1 MILVR
6 YIIREHFFPFV
17 AAFGVI
23 TFLFAINQVLD
34 LLDQVLSKGLPIE
47 VLAEILMLSL
57 AWMLALSIPMS
68 VLVASLLA
76 FGRLSADHE
85 ITAIKA
91 AGISP
96 LFMIRPMLILASLV
110 TVVLVIFNNWVL
122 PEANYRA
129 GGLLSSISRKKPT
142 ALLEEGRL
150 INDFPGV
157 QLWISE
163 IDRRTGTLY
172 GVRIY
177 ETPSN
182 SPLRLTFADTAQIEY
197 ADRGATILLHLR
209 HGSTQYQDSKNQDKL
224 LQIQFA
230 RQTLAVENVD
240 DRFDRRERGYRG
252 DREMDV
258 DTMWTIIQAADHKAD
273 SLARPWKLS
282 QDSVLKFWHK
292 DSAQSKTRPMNHS
305 DSLLSF
311 ERARSAIEQRKNQIN
326 QLYDEWKIAKEES
339 AQYSVEVHKK
349 FSIPFAALAFVLVGA
364 PLGIMARR
372 GGLGIGV
379 ILSLVFFVAF
389 WALLMSGERL
399 GDQRIIPAWLAMWS
413 PHLLIVPIGIYLCYK
428 MLRDRYSGNS
438 WWRRLFYKW
447 RHRKKAQ
454 Q

>member
-17 AAFGVI
+17 ASFGVI

-34 LLDQVLSKGLPIE
+34 LLDQVLSKGLPLE
-47 VLAEILMLSL
+47 VLAEILLLSL

-85 ITAIKA
+85 MTAIKA
-91 AGISP
+91 AGLSP
-96 LFMIRPMLILASLV
+96 LFLMRPMLLIASLV
-110 TVVLVIFNNWVL
+110 TVLLVVFNNWIL

-129 GGLLSSISRKKPT
+129 GGLMSSISRKKPT
-142 ALLEEGRL
+142 ALLQEGRL

-157 QLWISE
+157 QLWIDE
-163 IDRRTGTLY
+163 IDRRSGMLY
-172 GVRIY
+172 GLRIY
-177 ETPSN
+177 ETPSGA
-182 SPLRLTFADTAQIEY
+182 PLRLTFSDTAQIEY
-197 ADRGATILLHLR
+197 ADRGATLVLHLR
-209 HGSTQYQDSKNQDKL
+209 HGSTQYQDAAHPTQL
-224 LQIQFA
+224 TRIQFA

-240 DRFDRRERGYRG
+240 DRFERRERGYRG

-258 DTMWTIIQAADHKAD
+258 DTMWSIVQAAELKAD
-273 SLARPWKLS
+273 SIARPLLIS
-282 QDSVLKFWHK
+282 
-292 DSAQSKTRPMNHS
+292 R
-305 DSLLSF
+305 DSLLKAWKSDPVIKNKTPLSHVDSILRIQHA
-311 ERARSAIEQRKNQIN
+311 RALAEQQANQVAS
-326 QLYDEWKIAKEES
+326 LYEQWKTQKEQA
-339 AQYSVEVHKK
+339 AQYAVEVHKK

-379 ILSLVFFVAF
+379 ILSLVFFVLF
-389 WALLMSGERL
+389 WVLLMSGERL

-413 PHLLIVPIGIYLCYK
+413 PNLLVIPIGIYLCAK

-438 WWRRLFYKW
+438 WWRRLFYRI
-447 RHRKKAQ
+447 RHFRKAKK
-454 Q
+454 